1 MFGLPCLPSVPVT
14 NFILITDFV
23 LMSNRFNVILY
34 RQMTHKCT
42 KTYATTH
49 THTHAR
55 ARAIQIFIEMI
66 TFLEKF
72 VTVNHIH
79 TQAHIHERAIQKFM
93 IMTTF
98 LEWFPICLTWWL
110 RQLLISCFSSSVR
123 DRNTLDWTR
132 YWSSRSRARPII
144 LVKQDIDRQ
153 GPELDK

>member
-1 MFGLPCLPSVPVT
+1 MFGLPYLPSVPVT

-23 LMSNRFNVILY
+23 LMSNRFSVILY
-34 RQMTHKCT
+34 RHRTHKCT
-42 KTYATTH
+42 KTYGTTH

-93 IMTTF
+93 IMSTF
-98 LEWFPICLTWWL
+98 LE
-110 RQLLISCFSSSVR
+110 
-123 DRNTLDWTR
+123 
-132 YWSSRSRARPII
+132 
-144 LVKQDIDRQ
+144 
-153 GPELDK
+153 